1 VYGGDL
7 ERVGKISPLMIIA
20 YIHRFSHITDEYMCP
35 IFVGDVAEPT
45 NIWGVG
51 VMGIARP

>member
-1 VYGGDL
+1 MNIWAIWFDFGCPIYSSVQ
-7 ERVGKISPLMIIA
+7 P
-20 YIHRFSHITDEYMCP
+20 HHHEYMCP

-51 VMGIARP
+51 VTGIARP